1 MSLHF
6 AALSYTVETY
16 GCWQGATPK
25 GQNEGI
31 QSISTRRQKS
41 FCVLERLAE
50 PITSRTWEFSERD
63 CDTRTISTPPSG
75 TRTGLRPLPG
85 NGMQDALR
93 VCKRGGMARITLP
106 EKIID
111 AEGLARQFANNNL

>member
-6 AALSYTVETY
+6 AALSYNVETY
-16 GCWQGATPK
+16 GCWQGASPK

-50 PITSRTWEFSERD
+50 PITSRTWETVRD
-63 CDTRTISTPPSG
+63 CDTRTISNRHLAPERAYG
-75 TRTGLRPLPG
+75 T
-85 NGMQDALR
+85 
-93 VCKRGGMARITLP
+93 ARKWYAGCTARLY
-106 EKIID
+106 
-111 AEGLARQFANNNL
+111 ARQDGEDHVSRKNH